1 MHLNSLVI
9 SFLSCRIQRK
19 SGMKHDGVV
28 SQVWYEIAKV
38 VNETKERTKL
48 VRIDQ
53 EGELLNMC
61 DFGGV
66 RQNLSRTDD
75 MA

>member
-1 MHLNSLVI
+1 
-9 SFLSCRIQRK
+9 
-19 SGMKHDGVV
+19 MKHDGVV

-38 VNETKERTKL
+38 VNETKERMKL